1 MGGITAGVGFGED
14 ILAVEL
20 DGGSVGAC
28 VAAVSGSASQPARNI
43 RATKKMAA
51 LIKDLDDGGANLK
64 LIGA

>member
-1 MGGITAGVGFGED
+1 M
-14 ILAVEL
+14 AVEL